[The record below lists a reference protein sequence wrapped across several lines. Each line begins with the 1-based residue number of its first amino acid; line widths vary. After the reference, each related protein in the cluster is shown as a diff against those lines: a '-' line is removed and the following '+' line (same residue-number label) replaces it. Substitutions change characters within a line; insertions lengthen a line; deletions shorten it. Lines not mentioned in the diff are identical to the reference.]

1 MTEKEVEVYL
11 ERIDCNDVKEITL
24 KNLARLVRGHLEHIP
39 FEDLDVFDK
48 GETPS
53 LNEKALFQKIV
64 ENKRGGYCFEL
75 NTLFGKLLETMGF
88 CVYSVAARVLWN
100 KESLP
105 PLSHIGLIVCL
116 EGKKY
121 FCDVGDGGP
130 GPKGVTELKEGEQTV
145 AGEDFR
151 TWYLEDGDIRIERQ
165 HHGAWKALLQFADR
179 PVRKVDFELL
189 NFYFSQNP
197 AAAFKQRRI
206 VNLCTPQGSKA
217 LTDMELTIHDR
228 GKTKKKVYKD
238 LEELK
243 EGLEKE
249 FGIRFD
255 KLT

>member
-116 EGKKY
+116 EGKNIS
-121 FCDVGDGGP
+121 VMWGMEVP
-130 GPKGVTELKEGEQTV
+130 APKV
-145 AGEDFR
+145 
-151 TWYLEDGDIRIERQ
+151 
-165 HHGAWKALLQFADR
+165 
-179 PVRKVDFELL
+179 
-189 NFYFSQNP
+189 
-197 AAAFKQRRI
+197 
-206 VNLCTPQGSKA
+206 
-217 LTDMELTIHDR
+217 
-228 GKTKKKVYKD
+228 
-238 LEELK
+238 
-243 EGLEKE
+243 
-249 FGIRFD
+249 
-255 KLT
+255 